1 MVALLALGCGGA
13 SRAAEPPATEARGQ
27 ARTEARGQART
38 EAIEGGDALFAE
50 RGLEGAF
57 VVRRA
62 DAADRVIGGERVDA
76 RFMPAST
83 FKIPNTLIGL
93 ETGVIP
99 DASFTLPWDGQERA
113 IAAWNQD
120 HDLRGAI
127 QESVVWWYQELARRV
142 GHERM
147 RELVTGMRFGNA
159 DIGGEDAIDRFWL
172 EGPLAISPRE
182 QIDFLSRLTRGEL
195 PVSARSV
202 AILRE
207 VISSEARGE
216 AVVRWKTGT
225 HQVEDGSGHT
235 WLVGWVEDGGETTA
249 HFALILLAGDNDE
262 LASHMSAR
270 RPLVMELLE
279 REGLV
284 PPA

>member
-13 SRAAEPPATEARGQ
+13 TRAPEPSAPEARER
-27 ARTEARGQART
+27 ARTEAL
-38 EAIEGGDALFAE
+38 EGGDALFAE
-50 RGLEGAF
+50 RGLVGAF
-57 VVRRA
+57 VVRRVGGI
-62 DAADRVIGGERVDA
+62 DRVIGGERVDA
-76 RFMPAST
+76 RFVPAST

-147 RELVTGMRFGNA
+147 RELVRGMRFGNA
-159 DIGGEDAIDRFWL
+159 DIGDDDAIDRFWL

-182 QIDFLSRLTRGEL
+182 QIEFLSRLTRGEL

-216 AVVRWKTGT
+216 VVVRWKTGT
-225 HQVEDGSGHT
+225 HQIEDGSGHA
-235 WLVGWVEDGGETTA
+235 WLVGWIEDGGETSA

>member
-1 MVALLALGCGGA
+1 
-13 SRAAEPPATEARGQ
+13 
-27 ARTEARGQART
+27 
-38 EAIEGGDALFAE
+38 
-50 RGLEGAF
+50 
-57 VVRRA
+57 VRRPGGP
-62 DAADRVIGGERVDA
+62 DRVIGGERADA

-99 DASFTLPWDGQERA
+99 DASFTLPWDGTERA
-113 IAAWNQD
+113 IASWNQD

-127 QESVVWWYQELARRV
+127 QESVVWWYQEIARRV
-142 GHERM
+142 GHARM
-147 RELVTGMRFGNA
+147 RELVTAMRFGNG

-182 QIDFLSRLTRGEL
+182 QIDFLARLTGGEL

-225 HQVEDGSGHT
+225 HQLEDGSGHA
-235 WLVGWVEDGGETTA
+235 WLVGWVEQGGEATA
-249 HFALILLAGDNDE
+249 HFALILLASTDDE

-284 PPA
+284 PPG